1 MNEKNQDL
9 LTFIQFVINAIF
21 TKLFNSW
28 SWSPF
33 SFLHDCISFLR
44 QTENCDY
51 MCELIYLKTWLLCYK
66 NCRVALFLTFLLF
79 PYLILK
85 LLTIVQKV
93 KMSNIS
99 FFFFLRFEHFYISL
113 YRTPVQCVSEYKI
126 PFTLYSYDDLYSL
139 QKWPR
144 SSKPFS

>member
-1 MNEKNQDL
+1 M
-9 LTFIQFVINAIF
+9 INAIF
-21 TKLFNSW
+21 TNLFNSW

-66 NCRVALFLTFLLF
+66 NCRVALFLNFLLF

-93 KMSNIS
+93 KMSYIS
-99 FFFFLRFEHFYISL
+99 FFFFKDLSIFIYPYTEL
-113 YRTPVQCVSEYKI
+113 
-126 PFTLYSYDDLYSL
+126 LYSVSQNIRYHLLCIHDDLYSL